1 MERYVAIIYELSERH
16 VWRYGRILNM
26 TMSFFDIAGVTMYI
40 GNKAYKEDQ
49 KPNKCFVINGY

>member
-1 MERYVAIIYELSERH
+1 MWPIIYELSERH